1 MFRQPSS
8 SSKQARRPGESL
20 RGRRQPGVALPS
32 LPRISSRPATTGTN
46 RAAVRAVGRAG
57 LDLAGLAVHGPRGAV
72 DKIVK
77 GARMHP

>member
-1 MFRQPSS
+1 MERSS
-8 SSKQARRPGESL
+8 VSPARPPARDAMAAPPVPL
-20 RGRRQPGVALPS
+20 TLAGRHGKP
-32 LPRISSRPATTGTN
+32 PRHLAD
-46 RAAVRAVGRAG
+46 